1 MYYLLKETTQW
12 PQTIGNGV
20 YIFEKKFT
28 GRSAKAIGFIS
39 AINDTV
45 KWFSKGLDI
54 DTKGRTFIE
63 VGKLSKADTAML
75 S

>member
-12 PQTIGNGV
+12 PEGTGNGV
-20 YIFEKKFT
+20 YIFAGKFK
-28 GRSAKAIGFIS
+28 GRVGKCIGFIS

-45 KWFSKGLDI
+45 KWFNKGLDI